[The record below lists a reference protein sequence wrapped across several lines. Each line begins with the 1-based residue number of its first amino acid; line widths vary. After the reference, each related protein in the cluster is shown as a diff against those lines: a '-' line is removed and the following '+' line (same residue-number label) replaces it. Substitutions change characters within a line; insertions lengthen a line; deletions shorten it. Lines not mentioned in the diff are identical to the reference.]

1 MYADHI
7 TDSMR
12 YAINETN
19 RRRVMQ
25 MEYNKKHGITP
36 KTILKEVYDRIE
48 ITRAAEGQ
56 SDYEAQQAMTEKER
70 ENLMK
75 QLEKE
80 MKTAAAALEFEKAA
94 SLRDQILKLKKE
106 QEEMRDTYE

>member
-1 MYADHI
+1 
-7 TDSMR
+7 
-12 YAINETN
+12 
-19 RRRVMQ
+19 
-25 MEYNKKHGITP
+25 
-36 KTILKEVYDRIE
+36 
-48 ITRAAEGQ
+48 
-56 SDYEAQQAMTEKER
+56 MTEKER